1 MNKRT
6 IIASLN
12 EIANELDTTGLYK
25 EANSLTYVMKK
36 IAQELDYDNDMDP
49 PRRGDGKSIP
59 PYNWEQRI
67 TPTQRITDPEDESLV
82 NKSYE
87 LLDKALKIFKPQ
99 YSHSIPYVK
108 LQYLRR
114 ETIGQNDNT
123 PEHLKLPESRITDF
137 NDNVNSKYK
146 YDVLLN
152 YLNEFYKLCEGNVL
166 VKTREM
172 QYESEV
178 FKYPQSD
185 VENYERNLQ
194 SFLEEIQNFINEVE
208 MIASDYQETR
218 I

>member
-1 MNKRT
+1 MNKKT
-6 IIASLN
+6 ILASLSN
-12 EIANELDTTGLYK
+12 IANELDTTGLYK
-25 EANSLTYVMKK
+25 QANSITNIMKK
-36 IAQELDYDNDMDP
+36 LAQELDYDNDLDLP
-49 PRRGDGKSIP
+49 KRGDGKSIP
-59 PYNWEQRI
+59 PYNFDSRI
-67 TPTQRITDPEDESLV
+67 SPTQRITSPEVESLV

-123 PEHLKLPESRITDF
+123 PQHLKLPESRITDF

-172 QYESEV
+172 QYESE
-178 FKYPQSD
+178 FFRYPQSD
-185 VENYERNLQ
+185 VENYEKNLQ
-194 SFLEEIQNFINEVE
+194 NFLNEIQDFINEVE
-208 MIASDYQETR
+208 MIASDFQDTR